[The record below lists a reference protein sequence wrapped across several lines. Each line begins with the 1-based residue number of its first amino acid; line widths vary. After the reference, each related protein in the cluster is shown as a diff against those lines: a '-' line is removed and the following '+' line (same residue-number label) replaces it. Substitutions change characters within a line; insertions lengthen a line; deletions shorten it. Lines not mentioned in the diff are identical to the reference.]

1 VAARRIYKTLHNY
14 AKHKKEKTQMS
25 ETQKAAQAAI
35 KAIAERILQLSEQ
48 DEFTCINA
56 SELRQWAQTLL
67 GLSEGHWT

>member
-1 VAARRIYKTLHNY
+1 
-14 AKHKKEKTQMS
+14 MS